1 MAYEFFLFSRE
12 NAILPISS
20 SGNTFIFMFVKVNAV
35 NCCFDFGSLLGNAK
49 FGFLFGV
56 GIDLMTKWVDLLKV
70 KKKIQN
76 ELKLGKKSIFFHEK
90 C

>member
-1 MAYEFFLFSRE
+1 
-12 NAILPISS
+12 
-20 SGNTFIFMFVKVNAV
+20 MFVKVNAV

-70 KKKIQN
+70 KKKYKMN
-76 ELKLGKKSIFFHEK
+76 
-90 C
+90 